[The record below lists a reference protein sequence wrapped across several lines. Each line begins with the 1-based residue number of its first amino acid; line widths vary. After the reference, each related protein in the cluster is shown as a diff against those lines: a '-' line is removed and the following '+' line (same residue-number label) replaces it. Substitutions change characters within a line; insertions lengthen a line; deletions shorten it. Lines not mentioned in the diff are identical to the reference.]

1 MSLMGQPCVHDVLGI
16 PYGKVRDMALRTKAF
31 LSFEVEGYG
40 KTIGGEV
47 ARKEIIE
54 KTMS

>member
-1 MSLMGQPCVHDVLGI
+1 MGQPCVHDVLGI
-16 PYGKVRDMALRTKAF
+16 PYGEVRDMLLRTKAF

-54 KTMS
+54 KKTMS